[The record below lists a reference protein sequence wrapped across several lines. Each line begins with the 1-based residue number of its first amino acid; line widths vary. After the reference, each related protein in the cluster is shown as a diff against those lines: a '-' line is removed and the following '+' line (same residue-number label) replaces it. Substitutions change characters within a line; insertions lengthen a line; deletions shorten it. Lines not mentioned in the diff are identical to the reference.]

1 MTDRLRAPGPLRSRR
16 ARGLAAA
23 LVLVLIG
30 LATACSDAP
39 TAKEIEKADDGVDP
53 SVVTVLAPKGLQQV
67 VVELGA
73 RFSETNRGIAITYVP
88 ADESEDGE
96 RFVGGY
102 RPSMWIDAEAELAPF
117 ASDPKALGAPTRFG
131 ETPLLFVVHR
141 DRADVPR
148 TPAVFGS
155 EASPLRTGLCDEAAP
170 CGAAAR
176 ALLGQVGVDPDP
188 DLVLPDGRE
197 LVAALLKKEVDA
209 VIAYRND
216 VARAY
221 PVVSIE
227 TLPGGDPTAEQIDY
241 QTLVF
246 GQVPIAAEF
255 QRWISSSPDAATV
268 LAQFG
273 FLPRNASRA

>member
-1 MTDRLRAPGPLRSRR
+1 MTDQRRASSPRRSRR

-23 LVLVLIG
+23 LVLVLLG

-53 SVVTVLAPKGLQQV
+53 SLVTVLAPKALQQV

-73 RFSETNRGIAITYVP
+73 RFSESSRGIAITYVP
-88 ADESEDGE
+88 TEPGEDGE
-96 RFVGGY
+96 RFVGAY
-102 RPSMWIDAEAELAPF
+102 RPSMWIDDAALIAPY
-117 ASDPKALGAPTRFG
+117 ASDPKALGPPVRFG
-131 ETPLLFVVHR
+131 ETPLLFVVHE

-148 TPAVFGS
+148 SPAIFGS
-155 EASPLRTGLCDEAAP
+155 ETSRLRSGLCDDTAP

-176 ALLGQVGVDPDP
+176 TLLVQVGVDPDP

-197 LVAALLKKEVDA
+197 LVAALLRKEVDA

-221 PVVSIE
+221 PVVDIE
-227 TLPGGDPTAEQIDY
+227 PLPGDDPTAEQIDY
-241 QTLVF
+241 QTIVF
-246 GQVPIAAEF
+246 GQVPVAAEF
-255 QRWISSSPDAATV
+255 QRWIATSPDAAAV

-273 FLPRNASRA
+273 FLPRDRSRT